1 MGNKL
6 GKMVKLKNIIC
17 ILTISLPLFADL
29 PPIYKK
35 DFEQN
40 SFSLDVEKSAQL
52 FSISGNRLGIS
63 IKDISIGKPSA
74 IAINNMKLLSPE
86 DKDALKILDTNK
98 KEIFMIGLGDPFYI
112 HAQHIDFEDRDF
124 FGGYVDANIDIALPF
139 DADISYF
146 VLMSQENRFLKKIS
160 EIKVK

>member
-6 GKMVKLKNIIC
+6 GKMVKLKKTIY
-17 ILTISLPLFADL
+17 ILTLSLPLFADL

-40 SFSLDVEKSAQL
+40 SYSLDIEKNAQL

-63 IKDISIGKPSA
+63 IKDTSIGRPSL
-74 IAINNMKLLSPE
+74 IAIKNMRLLSPE
-86 DKDALKILDTNK
+86 DKYALKVLDTNK

-112 HAQHIDFEDRDF
+112 HAQHIGYENEDF
-124 FGGYVDANIDIALPF
+124 FGGYIDADLKIALPF
-139 DADISYF
+139 DTDASYLI
-146 VLMSQENRFLKKIS
+146 LMSHDNKLLKKIDQ
-160 EIKVK
+160 IKVK

>member
-6 GKMVKLKNIIC
+6 EKMVKLKNIIY
-17 ILTISLPLFADL
+17 ILIISTPLFADL

-40 SFSLDVEKSAQL
+40 SYTLDEEKNAQL
-52 FSISGNRLGIS
+52 YIISGSTLGIS
-63 IKDISIGKPSA
+63 IKDKSIGKPSA
-74 IAINNMKLLSPE
+74 IAIKNMRLLSPQ
-86 DKDALKILDTNK
+86 DKYALKVLDTNK

-124 FGGYVDANIDIALPF
+124 FGGYIDADIDIALPF

-146 VLMSQENRFLKKIS
+146 VLLSQENRFLKKIS

>member
-1 MGNKL
+1 LGNKL

-17 ILTISLPLFADL
+17 ILAISLPLFADL
-29 PPIYKK
+29 PPISKK
-35 DFEQN
+35 DFEEN
-40 SFSLDVEKSAQL
+40 SYSLDFEKNAQL

-63 IKDISIGKPSA
+63 IKNSSIGKPSA
-74 IAINNMKLLSPE
+74 IAVKNMRLLSPE
-86 DKDALKILDTNK
+86 DKYALKVLDTNK

-124 FGGYVDANIDIALPF
+124 FGGYVDADIDIALPF

-146 VLMSQENRFLKKIS
+146 VLLSQENRFLKKIS

>member
-1 MGNKL
+1 
-6 GKMVKLKNIIC
+6 MVKLKNIFY
-17 ILTISLPLFADL
+17 ILIISTPLFADL

-40 SFSLDVEKSAQL
+40 SYSLDEEKNAQL
-52 FSISGNRLGIS
+52 YIISGNRFGIS
-63 IKDISIGKPSA
+63 IKDTSIGRPSA
-74 IAINNMKLLSPE
+74 IAIKNMRLLSPQ
-86 DKDALKILDTNK
+86 DKYALKVLDTNK

-124 FGGYVDANIDIALPF
+124 FGGYVDADIDIALPF

-146 VLMSQENRFLKKIS
+146 VLLSQENRFLKKIS

>member
-6 GKMVKLKNIIC
+6 EKMVKLKNIIY
-17 ILTISLPLFADL
+17 ILIISTPLFADL

-40 SFSLDVEKSAQL
+40 SYTLDEEKNAQL
-52 FSISGNRLGIS
+52 YIISGSTLGIS
-63 IKDISIGKPSA
+63 IKDKSIGKPSA
-74 IAINNMKLLSPE
+74 IAIKNMRLLSPQ
-86 DKDALKILDTNK
+86 DKYALKVLDTNK

-124 FGGYVDANIDIALPF
+124 FGGYVDADIDIALPF

-146 VLMSQENRFLKKIS
+146 VLLSQENRFLKKIS

>member
-1 MGNKL
+1 
-6 GKMVKLKNIIC
+6 MVKLKNIIYFL
-17 ILTISLPLFADL
+17 IISTPLFADL

-40 SFSLDVEKSAQL
+40 SYSLDEEKNAQL
-52 FSISGNRLGIS
+52 YIISGNRFGIS
-63 IKDISIGKPSA
+63 LKDTSIGRPSP
-74 IAINNMKLLSPE
+74 IAIKNMRLLSPQ
-86 DKDALKILDTNK
+86 DKYALKVLDTNK

-124 FGGYVDANIDIALPF
+124 FGGYVDADIDIALPF

-146 VLMSQENRFLKKIS
+146 VLLSQENRFLKKIS

>member
-29 PPIYKK
+29 LPIYKK

-40 SFSLDVEKSAQL
+40 SYSLDVEKNAQL

-74 IAINNMKLLSPE
+74 IAI
-86 DKDALKILDTNK
+86 KILGEVFFFSLDSHEIFIVTNK
-98 KEIFMIGLGDPFYI
+98 SILSMEIFFIL
-112 HAQHIDFEDRDF
+112 
-124 FGGYVDANIDIALPF
+124 
-139 DADISYF
+139 
-146 VLMSQENRFLKKIS
+146 
-160 EIKVK
+160 

>member
-6 GKMVKLKNIIC
+6 GKMVTLKKTIY
-17 ILTISLPLFADL
+17 ILTLSLPLFADL

-40 SFSLDVEKSAQL
+40 SYSLDIEKNAQL

-63 IKDISIGKPSA
+63 IKDTSIGRPSL
-74 IAINNMKLLSPE
+74 IAIKNMRLLSPE
-86 DKDALKILDTNK
+86 DKYALKVLDTNK

-124 FGGYVDANIDIALPF
+124 FGGYVDADIDIALPF

>member
-40 SFSLDVEKSAQL
+40 SYSLDVEKNAQL

-74 IAINNMKLLSPE
+74 IAIKNMKLLSPE
-86 DKDALKILDTNK
+86 DKYALKILDANK

-112 HAQHIDFEDRDF
+112 HAQHIDSEDRDF

-146 VLMSQENRFLKKIS
+146 VLLSQENRFLKKIS

>member
-6 GKMVKLKNIIC
+6 GKMVKLKNTFY
-17 ILTISLPLFADL
+17 ILTLSLPLFADL

-40 SFSLDVEKSAQL
+40 SYSLDVEKNAQL

-74 IAINNMKLLSPE
+74 IAIKNMKLLSPE
-86 DKDALKILDTNK
+86 DKYALKILDANK

-146 VLMSQENRFLKKIS
+146 VLLSQENRFLKKIS

>member
-40 SFSLDVEKSAQL
+40 SYSLDVEKNAQL

-74 IAINNMKLLSPE
+74 IAIKNMKLLSPE
-86 DKDALKILDTNK
+86 DKYALKILDANK

-146 VLMSQENRFLKKIS
+146 VLLSQENSCLLYTS
-160 EIKVK
+160 DAADE

>member
-29 PPIYKK
+29 LPIYKK

-40 SFSLDVEKSAQL
+40 SYSLNVEKNAQL
-52 FSISGNRLGIS
+52 FSISGNRFGIS
-63 IKDISIGKPSA
+63 IRDMSIGKPST
-74 IAINNMKLLSPE
+74 IAIKNMKLLSPE
-86 DKDALKILDTNK
+86 DKYALKILDTNK

-146 VLMSQENRFLKKIS
+146 VLLSQENRFLKKIS